1 LAAVAAAVLV
11 GPAFAE
17 LASSGGAVAAAPR
30 VSLEIPA
37 GSQVVTSSVV
47 HGNGSSWFAVAVGL
61 ELRIYRL
68 QGGTW
73 VVDGVADMP
82 AGFPPPGEF
91 GGTLGSTSITGTDAP
106 DFTVLAYGADTA
118 WFAIAA
124 RTGGSW
130 HTVPFDDQYAS
141 RHDFTFAYGAEH
153 NLIHGAFNACGCA
166 PGPTTDQWYR
176 FAGGVFVATG
186 PPGEAAVCS
195 AKALTAAN
203 HWPVLPDDPL
213 VRDVGVAIDPV
224 RFACADGWAVAVDG
238 PDVALYEQHGPN
250 VNSQSG
256 HDWLRVGFGT
266 PHLVGTTIEYAMP
279 RSLLD
284 KLGAAIGVR
293 FPRAKPEPTPK
304 APPTA
309 PWQRAPI
316 PLSLGPG
323 DTVSETNMY
332 GGRPSVLTVTVRS
345 HGSGSGSEV
354 THFRWRSGRWVT
366 TR

>member
-1 LAAVAAAVLV
+1 M
-11 GPAFAE
+11 PAFAALA
-17 LASSGGAVAAAPR
+17 LASSGGAGAAPPR
-30 VSLEIPA
+30 VALEIPA
-37 GSQVVTSSVV
+37 DSQVVTSSVA
-47 HGNGSSWFAVAVGL
+47 HKGGTSWFAVAVGL
-61 ELRIYRL
+61 QLRIYRSHDD
-68 QGGTW
+68 QW
-73 VVDGVADMP
+73 VIDGVADLP
-82 AGFPPPGEF
+82 AEFPPPGEF
-91 GGTLGSTSITGTDAP
+91 GGTLGSTSITDSAAP

-141 RHDFTFAYGAEH
+141 RHEFTFAYGAEDG
-153 NLIHGAFNACGCA
+153 LIHGAFNACGCA

-195 AKALTAAN
+195 AKALARAN
-203 HWPVLPDDPL
+203 HWPPLSYDPL
-213 VRDVGVAIDPV
+213 VRDVGVAVDPV
-224 RFACADGWAVAVDG
+224 RFACADGWAVAADV
-238 PDVALYEQHGPN
+238 PDVAVYEQHGPN

-266 PHLVGTTIEYAMP
+266 PHVVGTTIEYAMP

-293 FPRAKPEPTPK
+293 FPPAKKQPSPPPK
-304 APPTA
+304 TTTA

-316 PLSLGPG
+316 PVRIGPG
-323 DTVSETNMY
+323 DTFTETNMFEN
-332 GGRPSVLTVTVRS
+332 RPEVLTVTVRS
-345 HGSGSGSEV
+345 RTAGSEV